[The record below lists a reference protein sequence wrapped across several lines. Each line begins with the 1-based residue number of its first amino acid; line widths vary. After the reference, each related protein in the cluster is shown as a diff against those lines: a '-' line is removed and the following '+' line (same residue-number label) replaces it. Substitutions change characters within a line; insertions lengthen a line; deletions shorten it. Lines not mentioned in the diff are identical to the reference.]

1 MKLILQKFF
10 GRASDLADTEPVL
23 GLFLGAALLA
33 VFLAAFAQGKL
44 AGEHNGRTSL
54 LWLLYGNFTRL
65 LWAALLVAFL
75 VGTVAVL
82 RTYLRQSVANFQR
95 THGRV
100 TTANYNAVQ
109 TIWGAEQQQGELR
122 VEIYNDEEVTERIE
136 SEDLTKPAVLRKK
149 TVRRF
154 ATGNPFLAA
163 RHDVTL
169 RQNPRKK
176 GSALYGGYETDCRFT
191 WRLKNPASGS
201 NRCNLI
207 FPLPAAGAMYD
218 DLSATLNGQD
228 VLPQVQIREGTL
240 MLSRDVQPNEAMD
253 FQLAFK
259 SRGMSFWY
267 FQVREAR
274 EVRDFTLT
282 LTLPDLA
289 KDRLNYPEGCMTPTG
304 IQPTADGQGSVL
316 AYRLD
321 HALSNKGMGVALPQL
336 PQPGATTNA
345 VLAEIERAWVMMFAM
360 LALSLTLASV
370 RHAVL
375 LTALFGA
382 ATAFA
387 YGLLGDFSDL
397 LFGFWGTGGIVL
409 IPLFLLIAWLLMRAT
424 GGGVGRPLALQLILF
439 GILYPCAAGLDPDR
453 QSLYLNLCAVV
464 FLALAA
470 SGLLKCMTVA
480 DLLKETPARRSEAV
494 ASGLAQP

>member
-1 MKLILQKFF
+1 LKLILQKFF

-33 VFLAAFAQGKL
+33 VFLAAFAQSKSFAEPNGKS
-44 AGEHNGRTSL
+44 SL
-54 LWLLYGNFTRL
+54 LWVLHGNLTRL

-82 RTYLRQSVANFQR
+82 RSYLRQTVANFQQ

-136 SEDLTKPAVLRKK
+136 SEDLTKPAILRKR
-149 TVRRF
+149 TARRF
-154 ATGNPFLAA
+154 ATGNPFLTA
-163 RHDVTL
+163 RHEVTL

-191 WRLKNPASGS
+191 WRLKNPASGT
-201 NRCNLI
+201 NKCNLI
-207 FPLPAAGAMYD
+207 FPLPGAGAMYD
-218 DLSATLNGQD
+218 ELSATLNGRD
-228 VLPQVQIREGTL
+228 VLPEIQIKEGAL
-240 MLSRDVQPNEAMD
+240 VLARDAQPNETMD
-253 FQLAFK
+253 FQLKFK
-259 SRGMSFWY
+259 SRGMSYWY

-289 KDRLNYPEGCMTPTG
+289 NEKLNYPEGCMTPTSV
-304 IQPTADGQGSVL
+304 QPAPGGLGSML
-316 AYRLD
+316 TYRLD

-336 PQPGATTNA
+336 PQPGAATNA
-345 VLAEIERAWVMMFAM
+345 VLAEIERAWVLTFAM
-360 LALSLTLASV
+360 LALSLTLAAV

-375 LTALFGA
+375 LTVLFAA

-387 YGLLGDFSDL
+387 YGLLGDVSDL
-397 LFGFWGTGGIVL
+397 LWGFWGTAGLMLLPGFA
-409 IPLFLLIAWLLMRAT
+409 FLAWLLART
-424 GGGVGRPLALQLILF
+424 VRGGVGALLGLQMIFL
-439 GILYPCAAGLDPDR
+439 GIVYPCVAGLDGAR
-453 QSLYLNLCAVV
+453 QSLYFNLCALVL
-464 FLALAA
+464 LASAA
-470 SGLLKCMTVA
+470 SLLMKQ
-480 DLLKETPARRSEAV
+480 LSQQPSFIEKPAAV
-494 ASGLAQP
+494 A